1 MILSMKEKRFTGMN
15 KTKRD
20 RQVKRFAER
29 HPDATQTE
37 IAQQFNVSPAM
48 IGKILKESSNAK

>member
-48 IGKILKESSNAK
+48 IGKIIHNDC

>member
-1 MILSMKEKRFTGMN
+1 MKEKRFTGMN

-20 RQVKRFAER
+20 RSVNRFRVA